1 MKLYIKILLF
11 TIVVFINHSVLIAQ
25 SRVQELTSTQYKKSI
40 FLNFIITSGSTCSG
54 YQIQHSLDSINFEL
68 LFDYYGICGEQTKS
82 QSFSFIDENPVKNAK
97 NYYRVFIPP
106 NDYSK
111 INAITYF
118 DLSDNGYLLFNNP
131 VNDNLTIMSSNT
143 NSLLKIFN
151 QTGSLVKAI
160 YPNENGLYNEDVSS
174 LESGL
179 YLFFIESNQGKN
191 ITGKFLKL

>member
-1 MKLYIKILLF
+1 MSIYIRILLF
-11 TIVVFINHSVLIAQ
+11 LGLVYLNHLKLSAQ

-68 LFDYYGICGEQTKS
+68 LFDYYGVCGEQTKS
-82 QSFSFIDENPVKNAK
+82 QSFSFVDENPVKNAK

-111 INAITYF
+111 INTISYF

-131 VNDNLTIMSSNT
+131 VNKNLIILSNNT
-143 NSLLKIFN
+143 NSLMKIFN

-160 YPNENGLYNEDVSS
+160 YSNENGLYDEDISS
-174 LESGL
+174 LEGGL
-179 YLFFIESNQGKN
+179 YLFFIESSQGKN